1 MAFKPNIYYRKQ
13 TPTYLKYL
21 KIGICAL
28 IIVIAAVWGFILYFN
43 GQHVKAP
50 LLKFLSERTSFSIN
64 CDEIEFSP
72 LYPDVLK
79 LKKVTLGKSKIG
91 EIYVEYDLKSVISSE
106 NLDIKYLY
114 AKDITFDSND
124 LEALKKERFRYKN
137 INILKLDLIN
147 GPLYL
152 DRFQSE
158 HADLSAIEVRVSE
171 QGTISFN
178 DSTLNA
184 QSGTIDNHEL
194 KKIHAKILTNEDTVE
209 LSELQLQIFG
219 GTVFADLT
227 IDKESELI
235 EFSKLSF
242 NNVIFQN
249 YSGIIDNYNIHAK
262 NASLN
267 NCVLSVPTADLLLGQ
282 ISGKIEELRI
292 ADKKISFDF
301 KGKAGE
307 ISKPDLLVTAEDSLI
322 RAKIEEDRLT
332 IATDGKLFGGEYQ
345 SEIEMSALNEAE
357 SELKVNSFTLK
368 KAKLEPPLELYNRL
382 KYLLFSHNTEVK
394 NFRIEN
400 TEFVSHI
407 DKLPL
412 SIKAVSLDCED
423 LLFDRESQ
431 KLKGTPGKF
440 RLSTDSAYYSDLFI
454 KNTDFHGSF
463 SDEGYSVF
471 MDRIVFY
478 NSNAS
483 ASISRNFDKNT
494 FGFKANAE
502 DFDMSDLNSSLFSK
516 LFNGKVS
523 FDIDLEAPEDEDPS
537 LSVTQ
542 KLNGSVQIKSKSLL
556 ISAFGLDLI
565 NGGNKKDYELNL
577 RQLMHSIEGG
587 DCGFYSLEG
596 HANVEKGQAKIKIS
610 SDLASSHLTLKGHYD
625 ATDRIIDVKSTL
637 MSLAKD
643 SLTSVI
649 IRGHVTDPTF
659 YITALLRGAVRPGI
673 DESAIENEE
682 FYTAEDGTV
691 IKVKAKKLSDKP
703 NIHASEKDQVSVH
716 SDDEKRENALKPD
729 SLIIDEQKSM
739 LQN

>member
-13 TPTYLKYL
+13 TPGYLKYL

-28 IIVIAAVWGFILYFN
+28 IVVIAAVWGFILYFN

-79 LKKVTLGKSKIG
+79 LKKVTLGNSQIG
-91 EIYVEYDLKSVISSE
+91 EIYVEYDLKSVITSE

-124 LEALKKERFRYKN
+124 LDALKKERFRYRN

-152 DRFQSE
+152 DRFSSE
-158 HADLSAIEVRVSE
+158 HADLSAAEVRVSE

-209 LSELQLQIFG
+209 LSDLQLQVFG

-242 NNVIFQN
+242 QNVIFQN
-249 YSGIIDNYNIHAK
+249 YSSIIDSYNIRAK
-262 NASLN
+262 NASLS
-267 NCVLSVPTADLLLGQ
+267 NCVLSMPAADLLLGQ
-282 ISGKIEELRI
+282 VSGKIEDLRI
-292 ADKKISFDF
+292 ADKKITFDF

-307 ISKPDLLVTAEDSLI
+307 ISKPDLLVTAEDSLLK
-322 RAKIEEDRLT
+322 AKVEDDHLT
-332 IATDGKLFGGEYQ
+332 LAADGKLFTGEYS
-345 SEIEMSALNEAE
+345 SEIEMSGLNEEE
-357 SELKVNSFTLK
+357 SKLKINAFALK
-368 KAKLEPPLELYNRL
+368 NAKLEPPIELYNRL
-382 KYLLFSHNTEVK
+382 KYLLFSHNTEVHD
-394 NFRIEN
+394 FSIEN

-412 SIKAVSLDCED
+412 SVKAVNLKCDNVI
-423 LLFDRESQ
+423 FDRESQ
-431 KLKGTPGKF
+431 KIKGTPGKF
-440 RLSTDSAYYSDLFI
+440 SLSTDSAYYSDLFI
-454 KNTDFHGSF
+454 KNTDFHGTF

-471 MDRIVFY
+471 MDRIMFY
-478 NSNAS
+478 NSNAT
-483 ASISRNFDKNT
+483 ASISRDFNKNT
-494 FGFKANAE
+494 FALKANAE

-516 LFNGKVS
+516 LFNGKIS
-523 FDIDLEAPEDEDPS
+523 FNIDLVAPENEDNS
-537 LSVTQ
+537 LSLTQ
-542 KLNGSVQIKSKSLL
+542 KLNGSVQVKSKSLL

-577 RQLMHSIEGG
+577 RQLMHSIESG

-596 HANVEKGQAKIKIS
+596 KATVENGHAKLRIS
-610 SDLASSHLTLKGHYD
+610 SDLATSHLTLKGNYNT
-625 ATDRIIDVKSTL
+625 TDRIIDVKSTL

-682 FYTAEDGTV
+682 YYTAEDGTV
-691 IKVKAKKLSDKP
+691 LKVKAKKLSDKP
-703 NIHASEKDQVSVH
+703 NIHASDADQVSIH
-716 SDDEKRENALKPD
+716 SDDEKRDKSLTPD
-729 SLIIDEQKSM
+729 SVVLY
-739 LQN
+739 